1 MVDVIVQVYHSNVDM
16 AATQIEQALVT
27 LVPSINSLP
36 DELVQLANAL
46 LIQSKSKA
54 ANLKSEEE
62 IGRAYACANIA
73 CERLVYSH
81 ED

>member
-1 MVDVIVQVYHSNVDM
+1 M
-16 AATQIEQALVT
+16 AATQIEQALCT

-81 ED
+81 EH